1 MGPEHIGD
9 VGILK
14 ALESLNFARLPLQE
28 GDSWC
33 KACYTKARKHASR
46 PRYTPLPTPQPQPQ
60 PPPSQPQ
67 HTSASVGKE
76 NASAILSDPKSLLR
90 DHHRFL
96 HTELKKGPSMKSVA
110 TAIAAKLEETRDLLK
125 ASLGTP
131 TR

>member
-1 MGPEHIGD
+1 MWPEYIGD
-9 VGILK
+9 VGILE
-14 ALESLNFARLPLQE
+14 ALKSLNFARLPLEE
-28 GDSWC
+28 GDCWC
-33 KACYTKARKHASR
+33 KACYNKAYRRASR
-46 PRYTPLPTPQPQPQ
+46 PRCTPLPTPQPQPQ

-67 HTSASVGKE
+67 NTSASVGKE
-76 NASAILSDPKSLLR
+76 DASAILSDPKSLLR

-96 HTELKKGPSMKSVA
+96 RTELKKGPSMKSVA